1 MSDLPLSVLVVDD
14 QEDVVDVIRRALVQ
28 SGHSVTA
35 AHSGEEGL
43 DLASVE
49 SFDVIVLDVML
60 PGMSGFDV
68 ARELRDRGV
77 TTPILMLTARDEE
90 DDVIRGLRQGADGY
104 LPKPFRIG
112 ELEARLLALKRRVGM
127 EKNTVL
133 RYEDLEL
140 DRVKREVRRDGRDV
154 NLTNIEFKLL
164 ETLMLKPGRVF
175 SKDEL
180 LRMVWG
186 LTFDPGT
193 GVLNVHL
200 GNLRGKVEAEGAPRL
215 IETVRGRGYRLGP
228 EAEDDAG
235 TETGA
240 ET

>member
-1 MSDLPLSVLVVDD
+1 MIDLPLAILVVDD
-14 QEDVVDVIRRALVQ
+14 QEDVVDVIRRGLEEA
-28 SGHSVTA
+28 GHAVTA
-35 AHSGEEGL
+35 ASTGEEGL
-43 DLASVE
+43 ERASID
-49 SFDVIVLDVML
+49 SFDAIVLDVML

-77 TTPILMLTARDEE
+77 TTPILMLTARDDE
-90 DDVIRGLRQGADGY
+90 DDVIRGLQHGADGY

-112 ELEARLLALKRRVGM
+112 ELEARLRALKRRVGM

-133 RYEDLEL
+133 RFDDLEL
-140 DRVKREVRRDGRDV
+140 DRVKREVRRGGRDV

-200 GNLRGKVEAEGAPRL
+200 GNLRGKVEAKGGTRL
-215 IETVRGRGYRLGP
+215 VQTVRGRGYRLGP
-228 EAEDDAG
+228 EGGGDS
-235 TETGA
+235 
-240 ET
+240 

>member
-1 MSDLPLSVLVVDD
+1 MTDLPLDVLVVDD
-14 QEDVVDVIRRALVQ
+14 QEDVVDVIQRGLTR
-28 SGHSVTA
+28 SGHAVTA
-35 AHSGEEGL
+35 AYSGEEGL
-43 DLASVE
+43 EKASVD

-77 TTPILMLTARDEE
+77 STPILMLTARDEE

-127 EKNTVL
+127 EQNTVL
-133 RYEDLEL
+133 RFADLEL
-140 DRVKREVRRDGRDV
+140 DRIKREVRRDGRPV
-154 NLTNIEFKLL
+154 ALTNIEFKLL
-164 ETLMLKPGRVF
+164 ETLMLKPGRIF
-175 SKDEL
+175 AKEEL
-180 LRMVWG
+180 LHMVWG

-200 GNLRGKVEAEGAPRL
+200 GNLRGKLEAEGGTRV
-215 IETVRGRGYRLGP
+215 IQTVRGRGYRLG
-228 EAEDDAG
+228 AEG
-235 TETGA
+235 ES
-240 ET
+240 

>member
-1 MSDLPLSVLVVDD
+1 MATLMTDLPLDVLVVDD
-14 QEDVVDVIRRALVQ
+14 QEDVVDVIQRGLSQA
-28 SGHSVTA
+28 GHSVTSA
-35 AHSGEEGL
+35 LSGEEGL
-43 DLASVE
+43 EKASVD
-49 SFDVIVLDVML
+49 SFDVIILDVML
-60 PGMSGFDV
+60 PGMSGFEV

-77 TTPILMLTARDEE
+77 TTPILMLTARDDE
-90 DDVIRGLRQGADGY
+90 DDVIHGLRQGADGY

-133 RYEDLEL
+133 RVGDVEL
-140 DRVKREVRRDGRDV
+140 DRVKREVRRDGHLV
-154 NLTNIEFKLL
+154 ALTNIEFKLL

-180 LRMVWG
+180 LHMVWG

-200 GNLRGKVEAEGAPRL
+200 GNLRGKMEADGGSRV
-215 IETVRGRGYRLGP
+215 IETVRGKGYRL
-228 EAEDDAG
+228 AALSDD
-235 TETGA
+235 
-240 ET
+240 

>member
-1 MSDLPLSVLVVDD
+1 MTDPPLDVLVVDD
-14 QEDVVDVIRRALVQ
+14 QEDIVDVIQRGLSQA
-28 SGHSVTA
+28 GHRVTSA
-35 AHSGEEGL
+35 SSGEEGL
-43 DLASVE
+43 EKASID

-68 ARELRDRGV
+68 ARELRGRGV
-77 TTPILMLTARDEE
+77 TTPILMLTARDDE
-90 DDVIRGLRQGADGY
+90 DDVIHGLRQGADGY

-133 RYEDLEL
+133 RFEDVEL
-140 DRVKREVRRDGRDV
+140 DRVKREVRRDGQIV
-154 NLTNIEFKLL
+154 TLTNIEFKLL

-175 SKDEL
+175 TKNEL
-180 LRMVWG
+180 LHMVWG

-200 GNLRGKVEAEGAPRL
+200 GNLRGKMESEGQRRV
-215 IETVRGRGYRLGP
+215 IETVRGEGYRLAATQG
-228 EAEDDAG
+228 D
-235 TETGA
+235 
-240 ET
+240 

>member
-1 MSDLPLSVLVVDD
+1 MTEPPLDVLVVDD
-14 QEDVVDVIRRALVQ
+14 QEDIVDVIQRGLSQA
-28 SGHSVTA
+28 GHRVTSA
-35 AHSGEEGL
+35 SSGEEGL
-43 DLASVE
+43 EKASID

-68 ARELRDRGV
+68 ARELRGRGV
-77 TTPILMLTARDEE
+77 TTPILMLTARDDE
-90 DDVIRGLRQGADGY
+90 DDVIHGLRQGADGY

-133 RYEDLEL
+133 RFEDVEL
-140 DRVKREVRRDGRDV
+140 DRVKREVRRDGQIV
-154 NLTNIEFKLL
+154 TLTNIEFKLL

-175 SKDEL
+175 TKNEL
-180 LRMVWG
+180 LHMVWG

-200 GNLRGKVEAEGAPRL
+200 GNLRGKMESEGQRRV
-215 IETVRGRGYRLGP
+215 IETVRGEGYRLAAPQG
-228 EAEDDAG
+228 D
-235 TETGA
+235 
-240 ET
+240 